1 VHSADTCRLKKR
13 ATIDLPSPGIHITI
27 RAGHIYVSTLQHSH
41 LCFTI
46 VETNGN
52 YEFQR
57 VFTDSRERNCSTHLV
72 VDVDRNDNTK
82 SSQDTIVLVNDKKS
96 SSITG
101 LYHAPQRTHKNA
113 AETVFEAC
121 LPRTIV
127 RLQQGDVR
135 PPWRRPATS
144 SRSPTGVLNDDIIGA
159 CSDGTIYTLS
169 VLSEPARH
177 LLRLLQNLI
186 EEKDRRD
193 SAHQDTPT
201 NQHHRS
207 GGIADIL
214 MNGADG
220 NQDDKIRAL
229 DVDPRQKERGL
240 GGARHRHIEGDLV
253 HRWLHVDG
261 DIEALLRDGT
271 EENVVKLFAE
281 FAMKLWGGDGS
292 SLEETVERAK
302 EWLRDVFMPIL

>member
-1 VHSADTCRLKKR
+1 VHNANTCRLKKR

-27 RAGHIYVSTLQHSH
+27 RAGYIYVSTLQHSH

-46 VETNGN
+46 VETNGS

-72 VDVDRNDNTK
+72 VDVDRVDNTAQ
-82 SSQDTIVLVNDKKS
+82 SQDTIVLVNDKKS

-113 AETVFEAC
+113 ADTLFEAC

-135 PPWRRPATS
+135 PPWRRTATS

-169 VLSEPARH
+169 ILSEPARQ

-193 SAHQDTPT
+193 PSNQDTPVT
-201 NQHHRS
+201 HHHRT

-214 MNGADG
+214 MNGVDG

-229 DVDPRQKERGL
+229 DVDPQQKERGL
-240 GGARHRHIEGDLV
+240 GGARHRHIEGDLM
-253 HRWLHVDG
+253 HRWLDVDG
-261 DIEALLRDGT
+261 DIEALLKEGT
-271 EENVVKLFAE
+271 EENVMKLFVE
-281 FAMKLWGGDGS
+281 FAAKLWGEDGRS
-292 SLEETVERAK
+292 VEENVERTR
-302 EWLRDVFMPIL
+302 EWLGEVFMPVL